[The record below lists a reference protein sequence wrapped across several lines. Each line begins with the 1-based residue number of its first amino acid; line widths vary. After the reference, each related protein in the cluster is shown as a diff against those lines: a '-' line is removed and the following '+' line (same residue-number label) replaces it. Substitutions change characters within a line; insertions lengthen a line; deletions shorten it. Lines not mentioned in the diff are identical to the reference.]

1 MLSIQ
6 EIAGKYEKQ
15 LRETRKQMD
24 TSAEFHPEGIFTIR
38 EFQEITETT
47 RAIPWFRLNE
57 FLGKGQTLGDYFV
70 AAKVYD
76 DLVTY
81 SLDSDITP
89 LISAHMINGW
99 EGGDLTIDIPSRT
112 GYVANEFSSGGILP
126 TGTIEVMKA
135 TLSPISFGIA
145 PRITEDLIEDAQ
157 FGLMEQ
163 HLKNAAQAIGE
174 KASNLAL
181 TVIGTAADGWGTLN
195 AGNASA
201 DETTFAQIM
210 TAIQGNTD
218 DRWIT
223 NTMIINPEAWEHSV
237 YLGIGAET
245 AGGAA
250 GDYWQPYHP
259 YTTPTTTPVAP
270 GFDFK
275 LANIDVKFYICDYNH
290 GADATAMTNC
300 KTLLFNRQNALLTG
314 RKKWMQLT
322 NYADPVSDLAG
333 MVIKCRQDSVS
344 LYDDCIYTLSET

>member
-1 MLSIQ
+1 MLSLQ
-6 EIAGKYEKQ
+6 EITSKYEKQ
-15 LRETRKQMD
+15 LRETRKQMNAY
-24 TSAEFHPEGIFTIR
+24 AEFHPDQIFTFN
-38 EFQEITETT
+38 EYQEIVETA
-47 RAIPWFRLNE
+47 RAIPWSRLKE

-70 AAKVYD
+70 AAKVHD
-76 DLVTY
+76 DLVMY
-81 SLDSDITP
+81 SLDSDIVP
-89 LISAHMINGW
+89 LISREVLYGW
-99 EGGDLTIDIPSRT
+99 EGGDLNVPIPSRT
-112 GYVANEFSSGGILP
+112 GFKAEEYASGAIMP
-126 TGTIEVMKA
+126 TSTVETMKA
-135 TLSPISFGIA
+135 TLSPVSFA
-145 PRITEDLIEDAQ
+145 VVPQITEDLIEDAQ
-157 FGLMEQ
+157 FGLIPW
-163 HLKNAAQAIGE
+163 HLKNAAQAVGE
-174 KASNLAL
+174 KASDLAL

-223 NTMIINPEAWEHSV
+223 DTIIINPEAWEHSV
-237 YLGIGAET
+237 YSGIGTET

-259 YTTPTTTPVAP
+259 YTTPTTHPVTP

-275 LANIDVKFYICDYNH
+275 LGNIDVKFYICDYNH

-300 KTLLFNRQNALLTG
+300 KTLIFNRKNAIFTG

-322 NYADPVSDLAG
+322 NYSDPVQDLSSL
-333 MVIKCRQDSVS
+333 VVKCRQDSVS